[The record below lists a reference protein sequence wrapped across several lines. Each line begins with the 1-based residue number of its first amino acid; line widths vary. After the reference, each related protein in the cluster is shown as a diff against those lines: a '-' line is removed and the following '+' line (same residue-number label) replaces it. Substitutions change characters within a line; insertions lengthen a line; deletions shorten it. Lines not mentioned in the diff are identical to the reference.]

1 MSLSKKFALML
12 SLLFSLIFAI
22 FFMLSFGSVAK
33 NFESKLQ
40 EDAKSKSLSMALNL
54 SSGGDIIS
62 LLNKNFDVNIFE
74 KIVLKD
80 AKNKIL
86 YENTNKISTNVTP
99 AWFNSLIDIKSS
111 QTKTDVP
118 NIGTLIISSS
128 VINANKQLYDIF
140 KSFVLYFIG
149 SMGATIALSY
159 FLFRRVMES
168 SNSYAV
174 SFAIKDS
181 GISTKSEELEA
192 YKELSYTDE
201 ATGLKNRK
209 YLIDKLPQHLKVDAS
224 YRGGIN
230 MLLSLSGVIDANEK
244 LGRQKVDAI
253 FLSLSFI
260 LKEVSNE
267 FKDSIVSRIN
277 PTEFCLILP
286 ECKSQEALNIAKH
299 IQKSFFD
306 IVANASLNKAQTF
319 VSIGIYEYLYS
330 NSMSQLLSRTDNALA
345 QAKFSN
351 SKIHLEKSD
360 TVVEVMGKEAW
371 KMLISKA
378 IEKHRFSFVA
388 SHVVNIESKKV
399 LHNSLS
405 INLMLDKNSSYSY
418 SQFMA
423 PAIGVG
429 LYVGVYRTIVNMLF
443 KNSDMILNTSVYS
456 IKLPKEY
463 LEDKDTFSCIEDL
476 LEKNITSLAFRL
488 IIELQS
494 SLVYEDTKYIRKYIE
509 LFKDYN
515 IKIGLCEFIDE
526 YGDYGYIKELKPV
539 YIKAEGEYFLTQNY
553 QSFQN
558 LRAITQKAG
567 TLLVATGVDDINIVR
582 ELKSIG
588 IDAIEGK
595 AVDLF

>member
-22 FFMLSFGSVAK
+22 FFMLSFGSVCK

-40 EDAKSKSLSMALNL
+40 EDTKSKSLSMALNL

-80 AKNKIL
+80 IKNEIL
-86 YENTNKISTNVTP
+86 YENTNKISINTTP
-99 AWFNSLIDIKSS
+99 IWFNSLIDIKPS
-111 QTKTDVP
+111 QIKTDIP
-118 NIGTLIISSS
+118 NIGTLIINSS
-128 VINANKQLYDIF
+128 VININKQLYEIF
-140 KSFVLYFIG
+140 KSFVSYFVVSI
-149 SMGATIALSY
+149 SVMIALSY
-159 FLFRRVMES
+159 FLFRRVIES
-168 SNSYAV
+168 SNSYALR
-174 SFAIKDS
+174 SAIKDS
-181 GISTKSEELEA
+181 DVSTKSQELEA

-201 ATGLKNRK
+201 VTRLKNRK
-209 YLIDKLPQHLKVDAS
+209 YLIDKLPQYLKVDAS
-224 YRGGIN
+224 YRSGIN
-230 MLLSLSGVIDANEK
+230 MLLSLSGVIEANEK

-253 FLSLSFI
+253 FLSLSYI
-260 LKEVSNE
+260 LQEVSKE
-267 FKDSIVSRIN
+267 FKNSIVSRIN

-286 ECKSQEALNIAKH
+286 ECRSEEALNIAKH
-299 IQKSFFD
+299 IQKSFLD
-306 IVANASLNKAQTF
+306 IVKNASLNKAQTF

-330 NSMSQLLSRTDNALA
+330 NTMSQLLSRADNALA

-351 SKIHLEKSD
+351 SKIHFEKSD
-360 TVVEVMGKEAW
+360 TAVEVMGKEAW
-371 KMLISKA
+371 KMLIGKA

-388 SHVVNIESKKV
+388 SHIVGIESKKV

-405 INLMLDKNSSYSY
+405 INLTLDKNSSYSY

-423 PAIGVG
+423 AAIGTG
-429 LYVGVYRTIVNMLF
+429 LYVDVYKTIVNMLF
-443 KNSDMILNTSVYS
+443 KNSDMILNAATYS

-463 LEDKDTFSCIEDL
+463 LEDRDTFTQIEEL

-494 SLVYEDTKYIRKYIE
+494 SIVYEDTKYIRRYIE

-526 YGDYGYIKELKPV
+526 YGDYEYIKELKPI
-539 YIKAEGEYFLTQNY
+539 YIKAEGEYFLTQNH

-558 LRAITQKAG
+558 LRAITQKTG
-567 TLLVATGVDDINIVR
+567 TLLVATGVNDINKAK
-582 ELKSIG
+582 ELKNIG

-595 AVDLF
+595 IVD